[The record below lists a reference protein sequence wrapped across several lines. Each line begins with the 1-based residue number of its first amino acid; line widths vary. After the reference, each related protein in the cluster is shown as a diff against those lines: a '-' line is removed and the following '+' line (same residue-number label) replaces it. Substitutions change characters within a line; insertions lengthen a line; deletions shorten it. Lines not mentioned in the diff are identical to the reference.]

1 MDFPLDPHETLRL
14 KAIAGLGVEAWLP
27 AETLDRITAHDQ
39 NPLRV
44 PIAS

>member
-27 AETLDRITAHDQ
+27 AETLDRSPPT
-39 NPLRV
+39 PKPTSGCRS
-44 PIAS
+44 AS